1 MTGSDRRD
9 AIVKKIKSSSV
20 PVPGKQL
27 AASYDVSRQVI
38 VQDIALI
45 RAAGYNIIS
54 TNRGYII
61 NDAAVT
67 ARRTFMV
74 RHTDEQL
81 EEELNAI
88 VDLGGTVCNVI
99 VDHAVYGKL
108 EAELN
113 ITSRRKVSEFIGGI
127 KSGKSSPLKNITS
140 DYNYH
145 VVEADSEE
153 TLDMIGD
160 VLRKKGFL
168 VENPDSRQP
177 AQ

>member
-1 MTGSDRRD
+1 MRFT
-9 AIVKKIKSSSV
+9 
-20 PVPGKQL
+20 
-27 AASYDVSRQVI
+27 
-38 VQDIALI
+38 
-45 RAAGYNIIS
+45 
-54 TNRGYII
+54 
-61 NDAAVT
+61 
-67 ARRTFMV
+67 
-74 RHTDEQL
+74 E
-81 EEELNAI
+81 
-88 VDLGGTVCNVI
+88 
-99 VDHAVYGKL
+99 KL

-127 KSGKSSPLKNITS
+127 KSGKSNRYTYSITS
-140 DYNYH
+140 DYHYH